1 MRTGFLHRYHQ
12 HHTVRGFHRLDFG
25 KQAGPGHIVDGFHQ
39 CLRVALGAARNGA
52 VIFYAKQQ
60 NAALCI
66 CQRNRTFH
74 RKLFALPVV
83 LALHPRLKLLP
94 GAFPGSNHFAE
105 CLFGHGW
112 DLLSF
117 QPYPHIA
124 GYSLMNY
131 IYSLHC
137 FRNCIYRF
145 FCCCK
150 RF

>member
-12 HHTVRGFHRLDFG
+12 YHTVRGFHRLDFG

-39 CLRVALGAARNGA
+39 CLRVAFRAARNCA
-52 VIFYAKQQ
+52 VIFHAKQQ

-74 RKLFALPVV
+74 RKRFPLPVV

-105 CLFGHGW
+105 CLFGHGGG
-112 DLLSF
+112 LLS
-117 QPYPHIA
+117 
-124 GYSLMNY
+124 LL
-131 IYSLHC
+131 IYW
-137 FRNCIYRF
+137 N
-145 FCCCK
+145 
-150 RF
+150 